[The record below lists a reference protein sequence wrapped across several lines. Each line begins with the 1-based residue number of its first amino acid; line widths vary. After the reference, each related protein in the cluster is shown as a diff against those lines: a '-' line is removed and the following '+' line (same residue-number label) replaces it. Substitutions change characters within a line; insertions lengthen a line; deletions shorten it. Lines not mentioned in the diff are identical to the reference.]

1 MEPLEKSYF
10 FYKNTP
16 EYKKIENRLD
26 WSIVAILYVCIIHVA
41 IGDDYDFFINVIIAI
56 ATGYIISY
64 FYFRLVTYK
73 QYIDREILSVYYIA
87 RINIF
92 INNVMNI
99 CLYIQDSNVS
109 YKEKEIVVEIG
120 NICRIIKSELE
131 SIDILHGYVYRNLFL
146 IHGNIINLHVGLE
159 NNPFNINEV
168 NNCMINCKRLI
179 DSIYE
184 KYSDSEEIKQRVNDN
199 YIKLM
204 QQMIKITG
212 TIEQTAP
219 STRSPD
225 TPLDT

>member
-16 EYKKIENRLD
+16 EYKKIQNRLD
-26 WSIVAILYVCIIHVA
+26 WSIVAIIYTCAIRKVIDNSYELYM
-41 IGDDYDFFINVIIAI
+41 NVIIAI

-64 FYFRLVTYK
+64 FYFMLVTYK
-73 QYIDREILSVYYIA
+73 QYIDREVLSVYCIA
-87 RINIF
+87 RIDIF
-92 INNVMNI
+92 IDKIITI
-99 CLYIQDSNVS
+99 CCYDKHNNVS

-168 NNCMINCKRLI
+168 NNCMISCKRLI

-184 KYSDSEEIKQRVNDN
+184 NYSDSEEIKQRVNKN
-199 YIKLM
+199 YIKQM
-204 QQMIKITG
+204 QQMFKITG
-212 TIEQTAP
+212 TIE
-219 STRSPD
+219 
-225 TPLDT
+225 